1 MPFQTH
7 ETIRNHNPIGLP
19 TQDDVSLRHSVHL
32 PSRWKLVM
40 TGEKEDEK
48 CHIFQLDWRL
58 SERQAGSQPS
68 SQRMSPPAPV
78 LLIDPFS

>member
-32 PSRWKLVM
+32 PSRWKE
-40 TGEKEDEK
+40 TRDDGREG
-48 CHIFQLDWRL
+48 R
-58 SERQAGSQPS
+58 
-68 SQRMSPPAPV
+68 
-78 LLIDPFS
+78 